1 MAEMTSRER
10 LLTAIR
16 HEEADRVPVS
26 PRIAYWLMEYYG
38 DASFETYIRST
49 REFGYDPFYC
59 TGEPTPNYLGSY
71 SERYDLPDVKVEQT
85 KEPDGRCILVRRTF
99 HTPAGP
105 LSDVTRVPPPRSEY
119 GMGPNPIKL
128 EHLVKSRE
136 DLERLRFL
144 LPKLRNNFEAFHKY
158 EKALGEN
165 GLVELNIAGPLEHQ
179 AGSARGQ
186 ENLMMDY
193 YDDRPFFDAILDL
206 FHRRGLEQIKG
217 ALQAGVRII
226 FGNWYWT
233 SLSAGWSPKQFK
245 EVFLPKIKDHADLVH
260 SYGGIYHYYDDG
272 KCMKMLPWLKEAGV
286 DVFSTCTPPPVGD
299 FDLAEAKR
307 IIGDRICLKGYVDLL
322 YVVKMGTPE
331 LIDRTVRE
339 AMEVAKP
346 GGGFILGSSDSFR
359 DGTPVEN
366 IRAYFD
372 AGRKYGQYRK

>member
-1 MAEMTSRER
+1 MAEMTPRER
-10 LLTAIR
+10 LLAAIR

-26 PRIAYWLMEYYG
+26 PRISYWLMEYYG
-38 DASFETYIRST
+38 NASFETYVRST
-49 REFGYDPFYC
+49 REFGYDAFWC
-59 TGEPTPNYLGSY
+59 AGDATPNYLPGY
-71 SERYDLPDVKVEQT
+71 SEQYELPGVEVEQT
-85 KEPDGRCILVRRTF
+85 KQPDGRCLLVRRTF

-136 DLERLRFL
+136 DLERLTFL
-144 LPKLRNNFEAFHKY
+144 LPVLRAKFDAVLQY
-158 EKALGEN
+158 EKALGDQ
-165 GLVELNIAGPLEHQ
+165 GLVELNVLGPLEHQ

-193 YDDRPFFDAILDL
+193 YDDRAFFDAQLNL
-206 FHRRGLEQIKG
+206 FHRRGLATTRA
-217 ALQAGVRII
+217 ALEAGVRII
-226 FGNWYWT
+226 FGNWYWS
-233 SLSAGWSPKQFK
+233 SLSAGWSPKQFR
-245 EVFLPKIKDHADLVH
+245 EIFLPKIKAHADLIH
-260 SYGGIYHYYDDG
+260 SYDGIYHYYDDG
-272 KCMKMLPWLKEAGV
+272 KCMTILPWLKEAGV

-299 FDLAEAKR
+299 FDLARAKR
-307 IIGDRICLKGYVDLL
+307 EVGDRICLKGYVDLL

-339 AMEVAKP
+339 AMEIAKP

-366 IRAYFD
+366 IRAYFE
-372 AGRKYGQYRK
+372 AGRKYGR